1 MELTPRLLAVHASS
15 QQRGRVAVA
24 KLSGVVHCRRHSGCL
39 CHAPQHCCH
48 PPGTRQGSVHAPRQ
62 VDIEQR
68 CDPMGPFVTWEP
80 AVSRMYATSRS
91 KSHDIMAWMTVDKT
105 VVLILRAVDTLDE
118 SMEPESCRHLR
129 MQNVVH
135 LRIFGDVVQVS
146 AVKFDACALIARIYG
161 DGLRGGALKP
171 GSSIMACS
179 RRHLLHRESQA
190 AIKTIIKS
198 GHAPKRWVLSGKQRL
213 ISMMRQSMIPYQHYA
228 WSFWGQHESDSAAF
242 AGSIR
247 GW

>member
-1 MELTPRLLAVHASS
+1 MELTRWLLAVHTSS
-15 QQRGRVAVA
+15 QQRGRVAAA
-24 KLSGVVHCRRHSGCL
+24 KLSGVAHCRRLSGCL

-48 PPGTRQGSVHAPRQ
+48 PPGRRQGSVHAPRQ

-91 KSHDIMAWMTVDKT
+91 KSHDIMAWMPVDEP
-105 VVLILRAVDTLDE
+105 VALILRAVDTLDE

-135 LRIFGDVVQVS
+135 LRSCGYVVRSSVGH
-146 AVKFDACALIARIYG
+146 FDACALIARIYI

-171 GSSIMACS
+171 GTSTTSVLEEAVM
-179 RRHLLHRESQA
+179 RHIVTQA
-190 AIKTIIKS
+190 I
-198 GHAPKRWVLSGKQRL
+198 
-213 ISMMRQSMIPYQHYA
+213 
-228 WSFWGQHESDSAAF
+228 
-242 AGSIR
+242 
-247 GW
+247 

>member
-1 MELTPRLLAVHASS
+1 MELIRWLLAVHASP
-15 QQRGRVAVA
+15 QQRGRVAAA
-24 KLSGVVHCRRHSGCL
+24 KLSGVVQCRRRSGCL

-80 AVSRMYATSRS
+80 AVSRMHATSRS
-91 KSHDIMAWMTVDKT
+91 KSCTRMPWMTVDKT

-135 LRIFGDVVQVS
+135 LRSCGYVVRSSV
-146 AVKFDACALIARIYG
+146 VHFDACALSARIYG

-171 GSSIMACS
+171 GTSTTSVLEEGPLCATL
-179 RRHLLHRESQA
+179 RRCHSGHL
-190 AIKTIIKS
+190 KTIRATRPCSEDWRIGERPS
-198 GHAPKRWVLSGKQRL
+198 QLHGQPKHR
-213 ISMMRQSMIPYQHYA
+213 P
-228 WSFWGQHESDSAAF
+228 
-242 AGSIR
+242 
-247 GW
+247 